1 MARGWE
7 SKAVES
13 QQEDASRTR
22 DPGERLSAE
31 ARDRLQRR
39 RTLEL
44 AAAQAQAELGA
55 ACRAAHRDMLRLKLE
70 AIRAELDELGGLA
83 H

>member
-13 QQEDASRTR
+13 QQQDMARGGAKSTTPLTASQRAAN
-22 DPGERLSAE
+22 D
-31 ARDRLQRR
+31 RR

-44 AAAQAQAELGA
+44 ARARTLADLRV
-55 ACRAAHRDMLRLKLE
+55 CTSAAHRSMLE
-70 AIRAELDELGGLA
+70 AALRAIDEQLQRISSPG
-83 H
+83 

>member
-13 QQEDASRTR
+13 QQADA
-22 DPGERLSAE
+22 GVAARLAPPLSPSD
-31 ARDRLQRR
+31 RDRLQRR

-44 AAAQAQAELGA
+44 ALAQTQAELVA
-55 ACRAAHRDMLRLKLE
+55 ACRAAHRDLLHQRLG
-70 AIRAELDELGGLA
+70 AIRDAIADLS
-83 H
+83 

>member
-13 QQEDASRTR
+13 QQELARQEPAGRKNRPLSEE
-22 DPGERLSAE
+22 ERVT
-31 ARDRLQRR
+31 LQRR

-44 AAAQAQAELGA
+44 ARARTAADLTRASTPAQRVMLERALDALDTELAALQA
-55 ACRAAHRDMLRLKLE
+55 
-70 AIRAELDELGGLA
+70 
-83 H
+83 